1 MTVRMT
7 ATAARRTRR
16 TVLQAAVNSGARCAR
31 QNLDPALFFRADSEG
46 ADSEGGEAVAWQ
58 ARRAAAI
65 GVCALCPVRAACEEL
80 ALRDG
85 DGDRATDDLVRGGVS
100 GQNLA
105 ITREIRQADRI
116 TAATAADR
124 DDEWQQ
130 LVELTVAA
138 RTEALKNP
146 DRRSAGGPRKS
157 AQSQA
162 AQNRRIHSLTE
173 QIRTI
178 RTARRARTGWGAAA

>member
-16 TVLQAAVNSGARCAR
+16 TVLQAAVDSGARCAG
-31 QNLDPALFFRADSEG
+31 QNLDSALFFRADSEG
-46 ADSEGGEAVAWQ
+46 EEAVAWQ

-85 DGDRATDDLVRGGVS
+85 DGDRATDDLVRGGLS
-100 GQNLA
+100 GRNLA

-116 TAATAADR
+116 ATATAADR
-124 DDEWQQ
+124 DAEWQQ
-130 LVELTVAA
+130 LVALTVAA

-146 DRRSAGGPRKS
+146 DRRSVGGARKS
-157 AQSQA
+157 AQAQA
-162 AQNRRIHSLTE
+162 DQNRRVTSFTE